1 MTQSDKL
8 RDKAEKGLDV
18 ISSAIDMF
26 IAHISSLGDQI
37 EGLKWDNAELSVRVD
52 ELVSANKKKK
62 AIIEHLKRQKED
74 LLKEIKA
81 SRKTKKK

>member
-1 MTQSDKL
+1 MTKDKIVT
-8 RDKAEKGLDV
+8 KAEKGFDV

-37 EGLKWDNAELSVRVD
+37 EGLKWNNAVLSSRVD
-52 ELVSANKKKK
+52 ELVSANEKKK

-74 LLKEIKA
+74 LLKEIK
-81 SRKTKKK
+81 SLRKNK